1 MSTDRQDPPSYRVLC
16 VDDDPDILHLLR
28 KTFEASGFDVST
40 CGSGEAALRWI
51 EREGLPHLAVVDI
64 RMPDLDGIELCGRVH
79 AFSDLPV
86 ILLTAVDDEPTVVN
100 ALDTVAED
108 YVLKPFRPAELVAR
122 ARRVLRRMG
131 SFSFA
136 LASETP
142 VDGRLAVDFVR
153 QVAKVEGN
161 PVPLTPTETKI
172 LHILMRSSP
181 RTVDTGYLLRR
192 VWPMEEVFEDTLRVH
207 VHRVRQKIEP
217 DPAKPRYV
225 LTHRGQGYSF
235 KSA

>member
-1 MSTDRQDPPSYRVLC
+1 MSDLTVWV

-28 KTFEASGFDVST
+28 KSFDAAGFEAAT

-51 EREGLPHLAVVDI
+51 ERNGLPHLAVVDI
-64 RMPDLDGIELCGRVH
+64 RMPGIDGLELCRQVH
-79 AFSDLPV
+79 AYCDLPV
-86 ILLTAVDDEPTVVN
+86 ILLTAVDDEPTVVK

-108 YVLKPFRPAELVAR
+108 YVLKPFRPAELMAR
-122 ARRVLRRMG
+122 ARRVLRRIG
-131 SFSFA
+131 SFAFT
-136 LASETP
+136 LAPETP
-142 VDGRLAVDFVR
+142 VDGRLAVDFVK
-153 QVAKVEGN
+153 QVARIEGQ

-217 DPAKPRYV
+217 DPGRPRYV
-225 LTHRGQGYSF
+225 LTHRGLGYSF
-235 KSA
+235 KVA

>member
-1 MSTDRQDPPSYRVLC
+1 MGHIFPEHLCSSFSFLSLLEARGGPGSPIEGNVPVERRIPRSRVLARGRAVRWYTIPLSFMSIVRQDPPSYRVLC

-28 KTFEASGFDVST
+28 KTFEGSGFEVST

-108 YVLKPFRPAELVAR
+108 YILKPFRPAELVAR
-122 ARRVLRRMG
+122 TRRVLRRIG
-131 SFSFA
+131 DFS
-136 LASETP
+136 
-142 VDGRLAVDFVR
+142 
-153 QVAKVEGN
+153 
-161 PVPLTPTETKI
+161 
-172 LHILMRSSP
+172 
-181 RTVDTGYLLRR
+181 
-192 VWPMEEVFEDTLRVH
+192 
-207 VHRVRQKIEP
+207 
-217 DPAKPRYV
+217 
-225 LTHRGQGYSF
+225 
-235 KSA
+235 

>member
-1 MSTDRQDPPSYRVLC
+1 MSNFRILC

-28 KTFEASGFDVST
+28 RTFEGAGFEVAT
-40 CGSGEAALRWI
+40 CGDGEAALRWI
-51 EREGLPHLAVVDI
+51 ERNGLPHLAVVDI
-64 RMPDLDGIELCGRVH
+64 RMPVLNGLELCARIH
-79 AFSDLPV
+79 AYSDLPV
-86 ILLTAVDDEPTVVN
+86 ILLTAVDEEPTVVK

-108 YVLKPFRPAELVAR
+108 YVVKPFRPAELVAR
-122 ARRVLRRMG
+122 VRRVLRRIG
-131 SFSFA
+131 DFSFV
-136 LASETP
+136 LAAETP
-142 VDGRLAVDFVR
+142 VDDRLAVDFVR
-153 QVAKVEGN
+153 QVAKVEGQ

-181 RTVDTGYLLRR
+181 RTVETGYLLRR
-192 VWPMEEVFEDTLRVH
+192 VWPLEEVFEDTLRVH